1 MITMIAKTYAR
12 FATGAS
18 GSSVFWRYIGTL
30 VNAMS
35 WKIALALLLM
45 VCVSL
50 TEGVGLLLLV
60 PLLQVVGLD
69 VQQGTV
75 GQLAEFVAFI
85 FTIVGV
91 RLTLVTLLGLYV
103 LVIIARSLL
112 VCWQARFNS
121 TIGQE
126 LVVHLRQRLYRAI
139 TNANWLFFSRS
150 CASDFTHALTT
161 EIIRISTAT
170 YQLLATITAVIVA
183 AIYVLLAVAVS
194 PAMTALIVA
203 CGTGLLLLVRG
214 QGRAANLSG
223 QKLSRETRNLY
234 AAASE
239 HFSGMKIVK
248 SYGAQDRNMATFS
261 KLTERVAQTYLDFV
275 RHWTE
280 AGLWLNTGSVLVLS
294 VVVYI
299 SIEIL
304 ALPTGE
310 LLLLLF
316 LFARIIPMLSS
327 LQQSYQKFVTDLPAF
342 ATIAEMQDRC
352 VAVAEPEP
360 MCFRGIELR
369 DSIRLE
375 GVSFAYE
382 ERGEPIVISNLSLT
396 IRARETTVIVGPSGA
411 GKSTV
416 ADLVMGLIVPDEGRV
431 LVDETPLHVE
441 QMQAWRSKIG
451 YVPQDTF
458 LFHDTVRANLL
469 WAYPKA
475 SDEEMRQALR
485 LAAAEEFVYRLPE
498 GMETVLGDRG
508 VRLSGGERQRLAL
521 ARALLRKPSLLIL
534 DEATSNLDS
543 ENERDV
549 QKAIQKLHGSMTILL
564 ITHRLFT
571 VRSADLIYVLEQGRV
586 VESGDKETLIAR
598 ENGRFLALCK
608 AQFGLR
614 EQTLSGLYDVLP
626 EN

>member
-1 MITMIAKTYAR
+1 
-12 FATGAS
+12 
-18 GSSVFWRYIGTL
+18 
-30 VNAMS
+30 
-35 WKIALALLLM
+35 
-45 VCVSL
+45 
-50 TEGVGLLLLV
+50 
-60 PLLQVVGLD
+60 
-69 VQQGTV
+69 
-75 GQLAEFVAFI
+75 
-85 FTIVGV
+85 
-91 RLTLVTLLGLYV
+91 
-103 LVIIARSLL
+103 
-112 VCWQARFNS
+112 
-121 TIGQE
+121 
-126 LVVHLRQRLYRAI
+126 
-139 TNANWLFFSRS
+139 
-150 CASDFTHALTT
+150 
-161 EIIRISTAT
+161 
-170 YQLLATITAVIVA
+170 
-183 AIYVLLAVAVS
+183 
-194 PAMTALIVA
+194 
-203 CGTGLLLLVRG
+203 
-214 QGRAANLSG
+214 
-223 QKLSRETRNLY
+223 
-234 AAASE
+234 
-239 HFSGMKIVK
+239 
-248 SYGAQDRNMATFS
+248 
-261 KLTERVAQTYLDFV
+261 
-275 RHWTE
+275 
-280 AGLWLNTGSVLVLS
+280 
-294 VVVYI
+294 
-299 SIEIL
+299 
-304 ALPTGE
+304 
-310 LLLLLF
+310 
-316 LFARIIPMLSS
+316 MLSS

-382 ERGEPIVISNLSLT
+382 ERGEPIVISDLNLT
-396 IRARETTVIVGPSGA
+396 IRAGETTAIVGPSGA

-469 WAYPKA
+469 WAYPIA